1 MAKQLE
7 QIKSECENCML
18 CPLGSTRTN
27 VVFGVGNPDAEL
39 MFVGEAPGESEDLSG
54 IPFVGRA
61 GKLFDKFL
69 VAVGIDRDDVYIAN
83 ILKCRPPQNRD
94 PKPEEEDL
102 CIKYLDEQIDAIKPK
117 YIVCLGRIAAM
128 RLIKEDF
135 RIMSEHGT
143 WYKKDNYE
151 ICAVLHPSA
160 ILRDPRKNELMLKD
174 MIDIRDKVYGQ
185 EKPKL

>member
-1 MAKQLE
+1 MAEQLE
-7 QIKSECENCML
+7 QIRSECEKCML
-18 CPLGSTRTN
+18 CPLGQTRTN
-27 VVFGVGNPDAEL
+27 VVFGVGNPNAEL

-69 VAVGIDRDDVYIAN
+69 VAVGIDRNVVYIAN
-83 ILKCRPPQNRD
+83 ILKCRPAQNRD

-102 CIKYLDEQIDAIKPK
+102 CIRYLDEQIDAIKPK
-117 YIVCLGRIAAM
+117 YGVCLGRRAAM
-128 RLIKEDF
+128 RLIKDDF
-135 RIMSEHGT
+135 RIMSEHGI
-143 WYKKDNYE
+143 WFKKDKYE

-174 MIDIRDKVYGQ
+174 MMNVRDKVFGE
-185 EKPKL
+185 EKH

>member
-7 QIKSECENCML
+7 QIKSECSECML
-18 CPLGSTRTN
+18 CPLGQTRTN
-27 VVFGVGNPDAEL
+27 IVFGVGNPNAEL
-39 MFVGEAPGESEDLSG
+39 MFVGEAPGESEDLTG

-69 VAVGIDRDDVYIAN
+69 LAVGIDRNEVYIAN

-102 CIKYLDEQIDAIKPK
+102 CTRYLDEQIEAIKPK

-135 RIMSEHGT
+135 RIMSEHGV
-143 WYKKDNYE
+143 WFEKEKYK

-174 MIDIRDKVYGQ
+174 MMNIRDVVFG
-185 EKPKL
+185 EERH

>member
-7 QIKSECENCML
+7 QIKSECSECML
-18 CPLGSTRTN
+18 CPLGQTRTN
-27 VVFGVGNPDAEL
+27 IVFGVGNPNAEL
-39 MFVGEAPGESEDLSG
+39 MFVGEAPGESEDLTG

-69 VAVGIDRDDVYIAN
+69 LAVGIDRNEVYIAN

-102 CIKYLDEQIDAIKPK
+102 CTRYLDEQIEAIKPK

-135 RIMSEHGT
+135 LIMSEHGV
-143 WYKKDNYE
+143 WFEKEKYK

-174 MIDIRDKVYGQ
+174 MMNIRDVVFGE
-185 EKPKL
+185 EKH